1 MEIREM
7 VKLPDDLVN
16 AVEGKIFKSHIGVI
30 KITNNFLP
38 SGFSGVVMAKSS
50 KNFYGFQ
57 GYVTILFEQSEIE
70 TMSDEELLNMV
81 LTYFYHRIGNSE
93 NNSK

>member
-7 VKLPDDLVN
+7 VELSDDLVN
-16 AVEGKIFKSHIGVI
+16 AVEGKIHKTHIGII

-38 SGFSGVVMAKSS
+38 SGFSGVVMVKSS

-57 GYVTILFEQSEIE
+57 GYVTVLFEQSEIE
-70 TMSDEELLNMV
+70 TMSDEELLDSV
-81 LTYFYHRIGNSE
+81 LNYFYHRR
-93 NNSK
+93 

>member
-1 MEIREM
+1 MEIREII
-7 VKLPDDLVN
+7 KLPDDLVTS
-16 AVEGKIFKSHIGVI
+16 VQGRVFKTHIGII
-30 KITNNFLP
+30 KITNDFLP

-57 GYVTILFEQSEIE
+57 GYVKVFFEQSEIE